1 MFQTLTQVGLP
12 IAIILIMT
20 GVGLSLVPAD
30 FKRVF
35 LQPKAFFLG
44 TVCQMLLL
52 PLIAVAIIAIT
63 GLKGEL
69 AIGLFILALCPG
81 GATSNLYTYLAKGD
95 VGLSVSLT
103 SVIGFITPFSI
114 PLLAAWAINFY
125 GNESARI
132 ELPIFKTWITLMLV
146 TVIPVLIGMAIR
158 NKWEDISKRSERYVS
173 WFSVAILA
181 LLVISISVNVS
192 DKLVEYTIN
201 VGPAAILL
209 NLSTMALGYYAGRFL
224 LHQEDQARTITIE
237 VGLQNGTLTLLITTG
252 ILQSTTMS
260 IAPSIYS
267 LFMFISASVFTYF
280 MLKKDKTTKA
290 VNTNKVTAI

>member
-44 TVCQMLLL
+44 TVCQMLIL

-63 GLKGEL
+63 GLEGEL
-69 AIGLFILALCPG
+69 AIGLFILSLCPG
-81 GATSNLYTYLAKGD
+81 GATSNLFTYLAKGD

-103 SVIGFITPFSI
+103 SVIGFITPFTI
-114 PLLAAWAINFY
+114 PLLAAWSISYY
-125 GNESARI
+125 GNESAQI
-132 ELPIFKTWITLMLV
+132 DLPIFKTWLTLMLV
-146 TVIPVLIGMAIR
+146 TVIPVLIGMLIR
-158 NKWEDISKRSERYVS
+158 NKWENIAKRSERYVS
-173 WFSVAILA
+173 WFSIAVLA
-181 LLVISISVNVS
+181 LLIISISINVR
-192 DKLVEYTIN
+192 DQLAEYAMT

-267 LFMFISASVFTYF
+267 LFMFLSASAFTYF
-280 MLKKDKTTKA
+280 MLKKDK
-290 VNTNKVTAI
+290 NSRKVVAA